1 MCAMALDLLGA
12 ASAIIPPALAALSL
26 GIVGRKL
33 FPEWSFRSE
42 AGTTLL
48 WTAIASAERL
58 SVASS
63 GRPFGKVS
71 KHLRSLDT
79 FGFFSALSCA
89 LMTGLNQIFLKPPL
103 SRVY

>member
-1 MCAMALDLLGA
+1 M
-12 ASAIIPPALAALSL
+12 
-26 GIVGRKL
+26 VV
-33 FPEWSFRSE
+33 RSE

-79 FGFFSALSCA
+79 FWVLLRS
-89 LMTGLNQIFLKPPL
+89 FLCFNDPA
-103 SRVY
+103 